1 MVHRTKT
8 LADRKQ
14 QKLNGKNK
22 LQETFTYMPEEITAL
37 KSSKDTSRGNYNS
50 YTAHHGAQIMLIMA
64 KQKLQ
69 FILIVEH
76 KYQQVINKWYPIQN

>member
-1 MVHRTKT
+1 MSE
-8 LADRKQ
+8 
-14 QKLNGKNK
+14 
-22 LQETFTYMPEEITAL
+22 ETTAL

-76 KYQQVINKWYPIQN
+76 KYQQIINKWYPTQN